1 MNIAFDARAI
11 LGPLGKNRGIGN
23 YTLNQFRTLIQ
34 MDPKDNYFF
43 FNCVEPFSLFGKCPR
58 NLTESYFSLGR
69 GCFLGS
75 GSYFSSA
82 YGKLVKEYI
91 AKNRID
97 VFYITSPFDGLL
109 PVYRKDW
116 FAGIKVVA
124 TVYDIIPYLFKKHYL
139 RDSDA
144 LKQYMGFVEQLRWAD
159 KLLAI
164 SKSVK
169 DDLVNALHFDPLKI
183 DCFWGAAS
191 PSFRVID
198 VSQSDWDHM
207 KKAFHIHPGF
217 IMCTGGDDERKNIGG
232 LIEAYARVPK
242 EVRHGHQLVIV
253 CKLSPASV
261 DKYRKL
267 AEKYH
272 VGNELVLTNYVSDE
286 DLLKLY
292 NMAYL
297 VAFPSKYEGFG
308 LPVAEAFACGA
319 PVLTSNNSSLVQI
332 AGDAAYLVDPFSIE
346 SISERLAKA
355 LTDKDIGRMKQKGF
369 EQVKKFQWK
378 EVAKS
383 TIESIESLND
393 VKDISHI
400 SSKSLNKPKLAFFT
414 PLPPKQSGISDYS
427 VDIIN
432 EISAYFDI
440 DVFIDDGYTPDC
452 LLPDTVKVVNHR
464 AFDPS
469 CYKYVIYQYGNSEY
483 HFYMN
488 SYIRKYPG
496 IVVLHDANIHGAL
509 AYKALNV
516 DKDFEE
522 YKTGLLEDYAEP
534 DIASYLEAIR
544 NGSRYADVFNIPANG
559 YIVNHATKI
568 IVHSNYAKERL
579 LRKNIGRNVKVIPHY
594 AKINP
599 LPNVKKCKNL
609 IKFSENSILITAFGH
624 VQQTKRVMPAL
635 QAFYHLLAKKGN
647 LSLKL
652 VFVGKLASD
661 LEEEFFSYIKQNHL
675 QNDVRVTG
683 FVDLDQFKAYLDAS
697 DICLN
702 LRYPYNGETSGS
714 LMRILADGKCV
725 LVNRIGSFD
734 EIPDDACI
742 KLPNVAD
749 MTEKEEVEAIAAAL
763 EDLVTHPEK
772 ISRTGSAARKY
783 AEENL
788 DIHIIGRQYRDFI
801 LETHESVVT
810 EDLLSHVRS
819 HLNSSY
825 TDEDIHELA
834 KTLAYLKA

>member
-11 LGPLGKNRGIGN
+11 LGPMSKNRGIGN
-23 YTLNQFRTLIQ
+23 YALSQFRTIIQ
-34 MDPKDNYFF
+34 MDQKNHYFF
-43 FNCVEPFSLFGKCPR
+43 FNCVEPFSLFEQCPE
-58 NLTESYFSLGR
+58 NLTESYFSLGKDH
-69 GCFLGS
+69 FLGGYS
-75 GSYFSSA
+75 EFLPI
-82 YGKLVKEYI
+82 YGQLVKEYI
-91 AKNRID
+91 AKNYID
-97 VFYITSPFDGLL
+97 VFYMTSPFDGLL
-109 PVYRKDW
+109 QVYKKEW
-116 FAGIKVVA
+116 FTGVKVVA
-124 TVYDIIPYLFKKHYL
+124 TVYDIIPYLFKKHYF
-139 RDSDA
+139 RDSCSYK
-144 LKQYMGFVEQLRWAD
+144 LYMRFIEQLRWAD
-159 KLLAI
+159 KLLVI
-164 SKSVK
+164 SQSVK

-183 DCFWGAAS
+183 DCIWGAAS
-191 PSFRVID
+191 PCFQTID
-198 VSQSDWDHM
+198 ISQSDWNHM
-207 KKAFHIHPGF
+207 EQLFHIHPGF

-232 LIEAYARVPK
+232 LIEAYAQVPE
-242 EVRHGHQLVIV
+242 EVRRGHQLVIV

-267 AEKYH
+267 AEKHH
-272 VGNELVLTNYVSDE
+272 VGNELVLTNFVTDE

-346 SISERLAKA
+346 SISKGLTKA
-355 LTDKDIGRMKQKGF
+355 LADKDIDRMRQKGF
-369 EQVKKFQWK
+369 EQVKKFQWNQ
-378 EVAKS
+378 VAKS
-383 TIESIESLND
+383 TIESIESLRGA
-393 VKDISHI
+393 KDISPV
-400 SSKSLNKPKLAFFT
+400 SSKSLKKPKLAFFT

-432 EISAYFDI
+432 EISTYFDI

-452 LLPDTVKVVNHR
+452 LLPDNVKVANHHT
-464 AFDPS
+464 FDPS
-469 CYKYVIYQYGNSEY
+469 RYKYVIYQYGNSEY

-516 DKDFEE
+516 DKNFEE
-522 YKTGLLEDYAEP
+522 YKTGLLEDYDERK
-534 DIASYLEAIR
+534 IAGYLKGIQNGVR
-544 NGSRYADVFNIPANG
+544 NIDEVNMPANG
-559 YIVNHATKI
+559 YIVNHAKKI
-568 IVHSNYAKERL
+568 IVHSNDIKEDL
-579 LRKNIGRNVKVIPHY
+579 LKKHIKRNVKVIRSY
-594 AKINP
+594 ARISP
-599 LPNVKKCKNL
+599 LPNVRSSKKL
-609 IKFSENSILITAFGH
+609 MDIPEDVILIMAFGYA
-624 VQQTKRVMPAL
+624 QETKRTIPIL
-635 QAFYHLLAKKGN
+635 HAFRHLLGKKMDFPV
-647 LSLKL
+647 KL
-652 VFVGKLASD
+652 VFVGKLVSE
-661 LEEEFFSYIKQNHL
+661 LEDQFFSYIKQNNL

-683 FVDLDQFKAYLDAS
+683 YVDLNKFKNYLDAS

-702 LRYPYNGETSGS
+702 LRYPYHGETSGS

-725 LVNRIGSFD
+725 VVNRIGSFD

-749 MTEKEEVEAIAAAL
+749 MTEQEEIDAITSAL
-763 EDLVTHPEK
+763 EDLISHPEK
-772 ISRTGSAARKY
+772 ISRTGTAARKY

-801 LETHESVVT
+801 LENHESIVT

-819 HLNSSY
+819 HLDRSY

-834 KTLAYLKA
+834 RTLAYLKV